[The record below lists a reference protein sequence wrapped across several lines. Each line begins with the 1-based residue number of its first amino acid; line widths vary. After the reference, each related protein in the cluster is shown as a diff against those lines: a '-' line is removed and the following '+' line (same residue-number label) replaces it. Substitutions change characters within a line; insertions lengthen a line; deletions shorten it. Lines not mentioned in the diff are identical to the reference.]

1 MTDYLEA
8 LGLSKDVVG
17 QRISFLRDRS
27 DEHRARATDA
37 DGMDNDWRQI
47 ALWGAAGTCA
57 VRAAQLTLLVRHEDA
72 TRLLDQA
79 ASDYLK
85 AGMPYGL
92 VLQALSVPGDEAEK
106 RMFESFASEYLEQV
120 DAELRSAASDD
131 EKRWEMDKG
140 RSEPK
145 HPPSSAVRA
154 ANQQFYLCFAMAG
167 GRGVASEYHDPLGR
181 VIEALGK
188 RGNLPHGPQGA
199 PLHVYHD
206 LLRYLFQLSTYQ
218 VSEDSKSS
226 AEQALR
232 RLALRY
238 HHSLETARRND
249 YLWKNLWSPVE
260 YLDLEV
266 VAAATFLA
274 RAAETEFVPEG
285 LDLPEVAMIPAKI
298 GRSLA
303 YIG

>member
-1 MTDYLEA
+1 
-8 LGLSKDVVG
+8 
-17 QRISFLRDRS
+17 
-27 DEHRARATDA
+27 
-37 DGMDNDWRQI
+37 
-47 ALWGAAGTCA
+47 
-57 VRAAQLTLLVRHEDA
+57 
-72 TRLLDQA
+72 
-79 ASDYLK
+79 
-85 AGMPYGL
+85 
-92 VLQALSVPGDEAEK
+92 
-106 RMFESFASEYLEQV
+106 
-120 DAELRSAASDD
+120 
-131 EKRWEMDKG
+131 
-140 RSEPK
+140 
-145 HPPSSAVRA
+145 
-154 ANQQFYLCFAMAG
+154 
-167 GRGVASEYHDPLGR
+167 
-181 VIEALGK
+181 
-188 RGNLPHGPQGA
+188 
-199 PLHVYHD
+199 
-206 LLRYLFQLSTYQ
+206 LFQLSTDQ